1 MADDLQRCKI
11 EWLKCSK
18 SPAYWVHSY
27 VQIYNAT
34 DRAWLPFHLW
44 PAQHAVLE
52 QLTTQHWLIV
62 LKARQLGLS
71 WLVLSYV
78 LWTMLF
84 RPAATAL
91 IFSRREDEA
100 IDLVNFRLKGIYE
113 RLPAWMQ
120 ARSVTLDTKLDWRL
134 SNGSNAKGFPTT
146 GARSYTGTIVVI
158 DEADFIEDLDK
169 LMNAVKPTI
178 DAGGQLIMISTV
190 DKAQPNSPFKR
201 IYRGARKG
209 TTEWRHV
216 FLPWHSRPG
225 RDAAWYAA
233 QRADVL
239 ARTGALDDLHQE
251 YPATDTEA
259 LAPRT
264 LDKRIPARWIED
276 CYVEQE
282 PLYVDGAPALAEL
295 EVYAPPQFRRQYVIG
310 GDPAEGNP
318 TSDDSALTV
327 LDLLTGEECAALAG
341 KLEPSTFA
349 AALDEIGCWYN
360 DAAVMVERNNH
371 GHAVLQWLE
380 EHSRLRRLHGHDD
393 KPGWLSNKL
402 GKTLMYN
409 QAAEMFRDGTTV
421 LHSFDS
427 YYQLAGIEGST
438 LLAPP
443 GDRDD
448 RADSYA
454 LANVGRAAAL
464 EDAGNFQVLPAPNI
478 YGSRERANMN
488 TERGHDGR
496 NRGVYGARR

>member
-1 MADDLQRCKI
+1 
-11 EWLKCSK
+11 
-18 SPAYWVHSY
+18 
-27 VQIYNAT
+27 
-34 DRAWLPFHLW
+34 
-44 PAQHAVLE
+44 
-52 QLTTQHWLIV
+52 
-62 LKARQLGLS
+62 
-71 WLVLSYV
+71 
-78 LWTMLF
+78 MLF

-251 YPATDTEA
+251 YPASDTEA

-282 PLYVDGAPALAEL
+282 PLVIAGAPALAEL

-349 AALDEIGCWYN
+349 AALDEIGRWYN

-409 QAAEMFRDGTTV
+409 QAAEMFRDGTTI

-427 YYQLAGIEGST
+427 YHQLAGVEGST

-464 EDAGNFQVLPAPNI
+464 EDTGNLQVLPAPNI

-488 TERGHDGR
+488 TERGHESR
-496 NRGVYGARR
+496 NRGIYGARR